1 VRAVPTLLAAAVAG
15 LLAGGVAWPLARD
28 GAQDPCADA
37 GFVAGSDRTDGL
49 FAARIPAGCGT
60 AGERTCRVGDGTSEI
75 VRETVAADSQL
86 DCFAFNQFVGAGLNQ
101 IPGYLAGECF
111 GRARLEAPAAG
122 LKRTAYPTFRCP
134 TE

>member
-1 VRAVPTLLAAAVAG
+1 MRAAPALLAAAVAG
-15 LLAGGVAWPLARD
+15 LLAGGVGWPLARA
-28 GAQDPCADA
+28 GAEDPCADA

-60 AGERTCRVGDGTSEI
+60 DGERTCRVGDGTSEI
-75 VRETVAADSQL
+75 VRETVAAGSEL

-111 GRARLEAPAAG
+111 GRARLTAPSAD
-122 LKRTAYPTFRCP
+122 LDRTAYPSFRCP
-134 TE
+134 TK

>member
-1 VRAVPTLLAAAVAG
+1 VGAAPTLLAAAVAG
-15 LLAGGVAWPLARD
+15 LLAGGVGWPLARE
-28 GAQDPCADA
+28 GAEDPCTGA

-60 AGERTCRVGDGTSEI
+60 EQERTCRVGDGTSEI
-75 VRETVAADSQL
+75 VRETAAAGSEL

-111 GRARLEAPAAG
+111 GRARLTAPAAG
-122 LKRTAYPTFRCP
+122 LDRTAYPTFRCP
-134 TE
+134 TR